1 MQATGEV
8 DTQLQEVQRRK
19 HQQEISISPSNSLID
34 LGARYKDSRSK
45 RIF

>member
-8 DTQLQEVQRRK
+8 YTQLLEVQRK
-19 HQQEISISPSNSLID
+19 KYQQEVSVSPSNSLID

-45 RIF
+45 HIF